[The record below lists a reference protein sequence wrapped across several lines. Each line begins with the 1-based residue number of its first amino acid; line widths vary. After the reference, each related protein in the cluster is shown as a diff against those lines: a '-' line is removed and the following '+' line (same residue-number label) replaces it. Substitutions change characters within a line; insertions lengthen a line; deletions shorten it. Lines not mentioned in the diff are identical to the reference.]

1 MQYPCRILH
10 SLTLLVLIFSAD
22 LISRAASA
30 AEASVNLAGIGGRS
44 CSYWMSN
51 RERKVEG
58 TVWIYGFWSGL
69 NYVAVS
75 SEQSQSGL
83 NEDAMVAAVEK
94 TCRRQPSQVLGV
106 AAWAAYLEDS
116 AKSSSV
122 APR

>member
-1 MQYPCRILH
+1 MQYPCRTLH
-10 SLTLLVLIFSAD
+10 SLALIGLILSAD
-22 LISRAASA
+22 LMSRTASA
-30 AEASVNLAGIGGRS
+30 AEVSVNLAGVGGRS
-44 CSYWMSN
+44 CSYWMSS
-51 RERKVEG
+51 RERKLEG

-94 TCRRQPSQVLGV
+94 TCRRQPSQILGV

-116 AKSSSV
+116 AKSSSAV
-122 APR
+122 PR